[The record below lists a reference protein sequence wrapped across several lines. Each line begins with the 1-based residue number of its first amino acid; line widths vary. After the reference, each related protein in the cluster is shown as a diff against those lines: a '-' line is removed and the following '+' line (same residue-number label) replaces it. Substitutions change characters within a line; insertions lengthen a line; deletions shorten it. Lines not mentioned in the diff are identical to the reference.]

1 MIVAQMNTASEV
13 RPFSVMKQTRKRYNN
28 LFKAQVIKNHLN
40 GAKFEDL
47 AKQYGPCDDS
57 IRRWVSLYLSGLL
70 TLPGL
75 DPVPPKHDAT
85 PVGLKSAETFISL
98 MGQHSTG
105 SIELSFKRSGLDL
118 DVKWPVSNAMECAQL
133 IKELLQ

>member
-1 MIVAQMNTASEV
+1 MIGAQMNEASEV
-13 RPFSVMKQTRKRYNN
+13 HPFSVMKQTRKRYNN
-28 LFKAQVIKNHLN
+28 LFKAQVVKDHLN

-47 AKQYGPCDDS
+47 TKQYGPCDDS

-75 DPVPPKHDAT
+75 DPVAPKHEAT
-85 PVGLKSAETFISL
+85 PVSLKSEETFVSL
-98 MGQHSTG
+98 MDQHRTG
-105 SIELSFKRSGLDL
+105 SIELSFKRCGLDL
-118 DVKWPVSNAMECAQL
+118 DVKWPVTNAMECAQM

>member
-1 MIVAQMNTASEV
+1 MNAASEV

-28 LFKAQVIKNHLN
+28 LFKAQVVKDHLS

-70 TLPGL
+70 SLPGL
-75 DPVPPKHDAT
+75 DPVALKHEAT
-85 PVGLKSAETFISL
+85 PVSLKSAEALCFFDGSAQYR
-98 MGQHSTG
+98 QHRAFVQA
-105 SIELSFKRSGLDL
+105 LR
-118 DVKWPVSNAMECAQL
+118 PRP
-133 IKELLQ
+133 

>member
-1 MIVAQMNTASEV
+1 MIGAQMNEASEV
-13 RPFSVMKQTRKRYNN
+13 HPFSVMKQTRKRYNN
-28 LFKAQVIKNHLN
+28 LFKAQVVKDHLN

-75 DPVPPKHDAT
+75 DPVAPKHEAT
-85 PVGLKSAETFISL
+85 PVGLKSAEAFVSL

-105 SIELSFKRSGLDL
+105 SIELSFKRCGLDL
-118 DVKWPVSNAMECAQL
+118 DVKWPVTNAMECAQM

>member
-1 MIVAQMNTASEV
+1 MIGAQMNEASEV
-13 RPFSVMKQTRKRYNN
+13 HPFSVMKQTRKRYNN
-28 LFKAQVIKNHLN
+28 LFKAQVVKDHLN

-47 AKQYGPCDDS
+47 TKQYGPCDDS

-75 DPVPPKHDAT
+75 DPVAPKHEAT
-85 PVGLKSAETFISL
+85 PVSLKSEETFVSL
-98 MGQHSTG
+98 MDQHRTG
-105 SIELSFKRSGLDL
+105 SIELSFKRCGLDL
-118 DVKWPVSNAMECAQL
+118 DVKWPVTNAVECAQM

>member
-1 MIVAQMNTASEV
+1 MNEASEV

-28 LFKAQVIKNHLN
+28 LFKAQVVKDHLK
-40 GAKFEDL
+40 GAKLEDL

-70 TLPGL
+70 ILPGL
-75 DPVPPKHDAT
+75 DPVAPKHVAT
-85 PVGLKSAETFISL
+85 PVGLKSAETFVSL

-105 SIELSFKRSGLDL
+105 SIELSFKRCGLDL
-118 DVKWPVSNAMECAQL
+118 DVKWPVSNAMGCAQL

>member
-1 MIVAQMNTASEV
+1 MNEASEV
-13 RPFSVMKQTRKRYNN
+13 HPFSVMKQTRKRYNN
-28 LFKAQVIKNHLN
+28 LFKAQVVKDHLN

-75 DPVPPKHDAT
+75 DPVAPKHEAT
-85 PVGLKSAETFISL
+85 PVGLKSAEAFVSL
-98 MGQHSTG
+98 MDQHRTG
-105 SIELSFKRSGLDL
+105 SIELSFKRCGLDL
-118 DVKWPVSNAMECAQL
+118 DVKWPVTNAMECAQM

>member
-1 MIVAQMNTASEV
+1 MNKASEV

-28 LFKAQVIKNHLN
+28 LFKAQVVKDHLS

-75 DPVPPKHDAT
+75 DPVAPKQEAT
-85 PVGLKSAETFISL
+85 PVSLTSAEMFVSL

-105 SIELSFKRSGLDL
+105 SIELSFKRCGLDL